1 MPQEKLLNHAL
12 LNHSF
17 AQEEG
22 EEGYWKVKTVKP
34 LNTLPQFYDWRENF
48 IFF

>member
-22 EEGYWKVKTVKP
+22 EEGY
-34 LNTLPQFYDWRENF
+34 
-48 IFF
+48 